1 MASGDHESVAGAELR
16 LLEHDGRGLRRAPH
30 RGGDIRHVGREHDH
44 GALRPEVRHDREHVV
59 DHRAP
64 GQPVQHL
71 GPRRF
76 HPRPLTRREYHHGD
90 R

>member
-1 MASGDHESVAGAELR
+1 MVPSDREGVAGAELR
-16 LLEHDGRGLRRAPH
+16 LLEHDVRGLGRARH
-30 RGGDIRHVGREHDH
+30 RGGDIRHVGREHDD
-44 GALRPEVRHDREHVV
+44 GAPRPEVRHDGEHVV